1 MRAIDMPHRPGESLS
16 GQLEH
21 DPEKPAPDSIRGGN
35 RLSEK
40 IMLKRNESAMTMRR
54 KVIPARSI
62 GDRRSSI
69 REERMNA
76 PVTVLKSPQPESVA
90 SALVS
95 EELARFVGA
104 FATAAIPAAV
114 TARAKH
120 LILDAVGIALASTS
134 YDFAHRAMTAIAG
147 LAGAGDFPVIGLP
160 ARLPLRDAA
169 LINGILVHGLDF
181 DDTHSGGVIH
191 ATSSVLPT
199 VLAVGAQQHASGRE
213 MLAAYVL
220 GVEVAAR
227 LGAVAKGA
235 FHQVGFHPTGLIGA
249 FACALAA
256 GRLMG
261 LNEKQLVMAQGL
273 TLSAGSGSLEF
284 LEDGAWNKRFHPGW
298 AAVSGITAAALA
310 RQGFVG
316 AKRAYEGRFGLYA
329 SHLQSHF
336 DPANLA
342 LATAG
347 LGEVWELQQVA
358 VKPYPACHFVHA
370 CVDAAVTLTRE
381 HKLDAKEIE
390 QVRALVPAE
399 VVKTV
404 CEPAANKRRP
414 ANSYDAQFSIPYTV
428 AAGLRRGQFTLDE
441 LEDDALGDP
450 DILALADR
458 VQYEIDPATTFP
470 RHYTGEVIV
479 NLRGGRTLRHR
490 EAVNRGNGERPLSEA
505 DIIEKFRSNAARA
518 VSRDKAHAVE
528 TLLLSLDQA
537 ADAGGLADRLAGA

>member
-1 MRAIDMPHRPGESLS
+1 
-16 GQLEH
+16 
-21 DPEKPAPDSIRGGN
+21 
-35 RLSEK
+35 
-40 IMLKRNESAMTMRR
+40 
-54 KVIPARSI
+54 
-62 GDRRSSI
+62 
-69 REERMNA
+69 MNA
-76 PVTVLKSPQPESVA
+76 PMAALRIPRPESVA
-90 SALVS
+90 RSLIS

-104 FATAAIPAAV
+104 FSADTIPATV

-147 LAGAGDFPVIGLP
+147 LAGTGNFPIVGMP

-169 LINGILVHGLDF
+169 LMNGILIHGLDF

-191 ATSSVLPT
+191 ATSSILPT
-199 VLAVGAQQHASGRE
+199 VLAVGSQQRAGGRD
-213 MLAAYVL
+213 MLSAYVL
-220 GVEVAAR
+220 GVEIAAR

-261 LNEKQLVMAQGL
+261 LGEKQLIMAQGL

-298 AAVSGITAAALA
+298 AAVAGITAAALA
-310 RQGFVG
+310 QRGFVG
-316 AKRAYEGRFGLYA
+316 VKRAYEGRFGLYA
-329 SHLQSHF
+329 SHLQTHF

-347 LGEVWELQQVA
+347 LGQTWELLQVA

-370 CVDAAVTLTRE
+370 CIDAAVTLTRE
-381 HKLDAKEIE
+381 HKLEASEIE
-390 QVRALVPAE
+390 HVRALVPAE

-414 ANSYDAQFSIPYTV
+414 ANSYDAQFSIPYTI
-428 AAGLRRGQFTLDE
+428 AAALRRGQFTLDE
-441 LEDDALGDP
+441 LEDDALGDH
-450 DILALADR
+450 DIRALADR
-458 VQYEIDPATTFP
+458 VEYEIDPTTTFP
-470 RHYTGEVIV
+470 RHYTGEVIIT
-479 NLRGGRTLRHR
+479 LRGGRTLGHR

-505 DIIEKFRSNAARA
+505 EIIEKFRSNAARA
-518 VSRDKAHAVE
+518 VSCDKARTIE
-528 TLLLSLDQA
+528 TIVLALDQA
-537 ADAGGLADRLAGA
+537 ADANAFADRLASA

>member
-1 MRAIDMPHRPGESLS
+1 
-16 GQLEH
+16 
-21 DPEKPAPDSIRGGN
+21 
-35 RLSEK
+35 
-40 IMLKRNESAMTMRR
+40 
-54 KVIPARSI
+54 
-62 GDRRSSI
+62 
-69 REERMNA
+69 MNA
-76 PVTVLKSPQPESVA
+76 PVTVLKSPPPEAVA
-90 SALVS
+90 TSLIS
-95 EELARFVGA
+95 EDLARFAGA
-104 FATAAIPAAV
+104 FSTDRIPAAV

-120 LILDAVGIALASTS
+120 LILDAVGIALASTT
-134 YDFAHRAMTAIAG
+134 YDFAHRAMTAISG
-147 LAGAGDFPVIGLP
+147 LAGSGDSAVIGMP

-169 LINGILVHGLDF
+169 LVNGILVHGLDF

-191 ATSSVLPT
+191 ATASVLPT
-199 VLAVGAQQHASGRE
+199 VLAVGARQRASGRE

-249 FACALAA
+249 FACTLAA

-261 LNEKQLVMAQGL
+261 LGEKQLVMAQGL

-298 AAVSGITAAALA
+298 AAVAGITAAALA
-310 RQGFVG
+310 QQGFVG

-329 SHLQSHF
+329 SHLQNHF

-347 LGEVWELQQVA
+347 LGETWELLQVA

-370 CVDAAVTLTRE
+370 CVDAAVALVHE
-381 HKLDAKEIE
+381 QKLDPGEIE
-390 QVRALVPAE
+390 RVQALVPAE

-414 ANSYDAQFSIPYTV
+414 ANSYDAQFSIPFTV
-428 AAGLRRGQFTLDE
+428 AAALRRGRFTLDE
-441 LEDDALGDP
+441 LEDEALGDP
-450 DILALADR
+450 AILALADR
-458 VQYEIDPATTFP
+458 VNYEIDPATTFP

-479 NLRGGRTLRHR
+479 TTRGGRTFRHR

-505 DIIEKFRSNAARA
+505 AIIEKFHANAARA
-518 VSRDKAHAVE
+518 VSRDRARQVE
-528 TLLLSLDQA
+528 TLLLSLDEA
-537 ADAGGLADRLAGA
+537 ADVRTVADKLGSE